1 MIHQTER
8 IDIPLHCTKSS
19 RYRRPYRRP
28 VVGLSLSKKL
38 PYLTLLEQPVCLDQ
52 SKKLNGLNCSWG
64 DFLQFL
70 KVLLDQIS
78 I

>member
-38 PYLTLLEQPVCLDQ
+38 PYLTGTTSLPGPIKKIKWLELLMGRL
-52 SKKLNGLNCSWG
+52 
-64 DFLQFL
+64 FT
-70 KVLLDQIS
+70 IS
-78 I
+78 ESFT